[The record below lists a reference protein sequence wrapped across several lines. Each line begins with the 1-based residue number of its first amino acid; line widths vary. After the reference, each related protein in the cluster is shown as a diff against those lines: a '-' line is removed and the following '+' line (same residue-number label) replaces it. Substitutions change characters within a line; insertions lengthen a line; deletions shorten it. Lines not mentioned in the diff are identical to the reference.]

1 VENRTSRGGGLLC
14 LYGGAPA
21 ISNCTIL
28 RNVVTGPG
36 GGLFCGYVE
45 ATISNCTI
53 AENTA
58 GEGGGLS
65 SVGSSATLTNC
76 TLAANSASVGG
87 AVHNS
92 DGSATLTNCILWNDL
107 PNEIHSVPG
116 DVVVTYS
123 DVQGGWAG
131 EGNIDADPLF
141 VGGFLGDY
149 YLSQTAAGQPVDSP
163 CVDAGSDT
171 AENLGLDTRTT
182 RTDQVGDAGI
192 VDMGYHYPI
201 VCVGD
206 LDGDNDTDQADLG
219 ILLADWGCDDPV
231 NGCAGDLNGDDRT
244 DQADLGI
251 LLGDWG
257 CTN

>member
-1 VENRTSRGGGLLC
+1 MCENYSSPTITNCTISGNIANGD
-14 LYGGAPA
+14 GGAVRCQSWGVPV
-21 ISNCTIL
+21 ISNCTISGNHAG
-28 RNVVTGPG
+28 RYG
-36 GGLFCGYVE
+36 GAIRCGSGDPMPRI
-45 ATISNCTI
+45 TNCTI
-53 AENTA
+53 TR
-58 GEGGGLS
+58 
-65 SVGSSATLTNC
+65 
-76 TLAANSASVGG
+76 NSAARGG
-87 AVHNS
+87 ALSCGTGQPIITNS
-92 DGSATLTNCILWNDL
+92 ILWDDA
-107 PNEIHSVPG
+107 PEEIHLEYG
-116 DVVVTYS
+116 NALVTYS
-123 DVQGGWAG
+123 NVQGGWAG

-182 RTDQVGDAGI
+182 RTDQVGDTGI

-206 LDGDNDTDQADLG
+206 LDGDGDTDQSDLG

-231 NGCAGDLNGDDRT
+231 NGCVGDLNADDRT

-251 LLGDWG
+251 LLADWG

>member
-1 VENRTSRGGGLLC
+1 M
-14 LYGGAPA
+14 
-21 ISNCTIL
+21 
-28 RNVVTGPG
+28 
-36 GGLFCGYVE
+36 
-45 ATISNCTI
+45 
-53 AENTA
+53 
-58 GEGGGLS
+58 
-65 SVGSSATLTNC
+65 TNC
-76 TLAANSASVGG
+76 TFSRNLASTCGG
-87 AVHNS
+87 GIGTKDNG
-92 DGSATLTNCILWNDL
+92 GSPTVTNCILWADS
-107 PNEIHSVPG
+107 PDEIGGPA
-116 DVVVTYS
+116 VVTYS
-123 DVQGGWAG
+123 DVEGGFSG

-141 VGGFLGDY
+141 VTGPLGGY

-182 RTDQVGDAGI
+182 RSDQVGDAGI

-206 LDGDNDTDQADLG
+206 LDADND
-219 ILLADWGCDDPV
+219 
-231 NGCAGDLNGDDRT
+231 T